1 MKRNAILIIVGLLTL
16 STTAF
21 AKDSGIAIGAEAA
34 STDFNGWGGRFVFHI
49 PRVPLYFGVGA
60 ILNPDNTAVDFTV
73 DYWFNRGN
81 LSGMLD
87 YYVGLGG
94 YLALASAS
102 NQLSFDLGARL
113 PIGLQ
118 IWPLR
123 GGVLEIFLEI
133 APAWIPI
140 SSSALSA
147 LTFQVQPAIGFRIWF

>member
-1 MKRNAILIIVGLLTL
+1 MKKIAILTVVGLLSL
-16 STTAF
+16 STAAF
-21 AKDSGIAIGAEAA
+21 ARDLDFAIGAEAA

-49 PRVPLYFGVGA
+49 PRVPLYFAIGA
-60 ILNPDNTAVDFTV
+60 ILNPGNTALDFTM
-73 DYWFNRGN
+73 DYWFTQAH

-102 NQLSFDLGARL
+102 NQLSFALGARL

-123 GGVLEIFLEI
+123 EGVLEIFLEI
-133 APAWIPI
+133 APAWVPI
-140 SSSALSA
+140 TSSALSP
-147 LTFQVQPAIGFRIWF
+147 LTFQAQPAIGFRIWL